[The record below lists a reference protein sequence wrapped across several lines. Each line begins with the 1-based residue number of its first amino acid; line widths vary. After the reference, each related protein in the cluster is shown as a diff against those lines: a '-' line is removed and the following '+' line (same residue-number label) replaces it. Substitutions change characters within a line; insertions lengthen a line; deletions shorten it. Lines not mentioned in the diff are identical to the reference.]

1 MKCTHNTLASLLSA
15 WDRLEVV
22 GTNPDKRNSI
32 LTSTLIPGRNEFGV
46 HSLRHRKLV
55 KIAIEYR
62 HELNNGGGYPYIV
75 CYLVMFDENGHRRG
89 VIKNGSWGCHGEEIL
104 EFKKWFQ
111 LKTREAFDREEERIE
126 NIQDG
131 INDFLS

>member
-1 MKCTHNTLASLLSA
+1 MKNSHKTLTSLLSA
-15 WDRLEVV
+15 WDKLEVV

-32 LTSTLIPGRNEFGV
+32 LTSTLIPKRNEF
-46 HSLRHRKLV
+46 SRKVV

-89 VIKNGSWGCHGEEIL
+89 VMKNGSWGCHGEEIL

-111 LKTREAFDREEERIE
+111 LKNREAFNREEERIE
-126 NIQDG
+126 KIQDR
-131 INDFLS
+131 ITDFLS

>member
-1 MKCTHNTLASLLSA
+1 MKCTHNTLTHLLGA

-32 LTSTLIPGRNEFGV
+32 LTSTLVDCRNDFGK
-46 HSLRHRKLV
+46 RQV
-55 KIAIEYR
+55 KIAVEYR

-75 CYLVMFDENGHRRG
+75 CYLVMFDQNGHRRG
-89 VIKNGSWGCHGEEIL
+89 ILKNGSWGCHGEEIL

-111 LKTREAFDREEERIE
+111 LKTREAYDLEEQRIE
-126 NIQDG
+126 DEQDR
-131 INDFLS
+131 ITDFLS